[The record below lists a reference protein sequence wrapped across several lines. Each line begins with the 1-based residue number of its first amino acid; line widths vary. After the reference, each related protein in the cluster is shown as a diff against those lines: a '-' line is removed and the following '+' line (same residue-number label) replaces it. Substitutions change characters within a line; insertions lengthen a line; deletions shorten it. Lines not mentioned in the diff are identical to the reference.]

1 MSDCQ
6 FLAPILNAKAVSEK
20 YKDMPMSDC
29 QFLAPIL
36 NA

>member
-6 FLAPILNAKAVSEK
+6 LLAPILNALAVSKK

-29 QFLAPIL
+29 QVLAPIL

>member
-6 FLAPILNAKAVSEK
+6 LLAPILNTLAVIEK
-20 YKDMPMSDC
+20 YKDKPMSDC